1 METNP
6 APRKVKLNVSLDLR
20 IVIVVLLV
28 AIAAMLVIWKPWS
41 GTGTSN
47 RTVEVTGE
55 ASLTAAP
62 DEFVF
67 YPSYEFK
74 NADKEAALAA
84 MTEKSDEVTAKLKE
98 LGVDESDIKTN
109 ASGYDY
115 PVFRDDTSDEV
126 TYTAQV
132 TVKVGTLAL
141 AQKVQDYLTT
151 TTPTGAVTPQAD
163 FSDQK
168 RKELEAKARDEATK
182 DARAKADQSA
192 ENLGFTVGRVKS
204 INDGAGFGG
213 SIPFLG
219 RGAAEATDSAA
230 SKTQLTIQPGENELS
245 YSVTVV
251 YFIR

>member
-20 IVIVVLLV
+20 LITVVLLV

-41 GTGTSN
+41 STGTSN

-84 MTEKSDEVTAKLKE
+84 MTKKSDEVTAKLKE

-126 TYTAQV
+126 TYTVQV

-192 ENLGFTVGRVKS
+192 ENLGFTVGKVKS

-213 SIPFLG
+213 SIPFLD

-230 SKTQLTIQPGENELS
+230 STTQLTIQPGENELS